1 MVGNDLAMKQLRV
14 FKYKM
19 AQGIQIIYKS
29 SIYTDHMLSVLSIVF
44 LSFWGHLETIR
55 KETPTEKPPSCDSIH
70 LRTEFLLQPLLRLAW
85 NPTFENGGVYPPS
98 HPKNSD
104 YKQISL
110 IFLKKNK
117 DTPHVEWFW
126 LTSKTCLAFFDLLFS
141 SALTLDGVFFSCQI
155 EVNGKNNTM
164 YCSSLYHIY
173 HSAIVE
179 EKLNLCISA
188 AKLLQAH
195 DLTHITA
202 QQSHHVWRAPR
213 KTQVT
218 SRRWSHITDIIFW
231 KNSLRAPMNPANRIF
246 IFFSVQIKK
255 SLRARSSYAIF
266 ERNVCIIHSRLHWG
280 AGFDRLVIY
289 ASIMAIYIGAL
300 VLTGG
305 KLRINHSRLHWG
317 AGFDRLIVYAS
328 IISVYI
334 GAVAL
339 KGRKLCMN

>member
-1 MVGNDLAMKQLRV
+1 MNHLIVV
-14 FKYKM
+14 
-19 AQGIQIIYKS
+19 
-29 SIYTDHMLSVLSIVF
+29 ML
-44 LSFWGHLETIR
+44 LE
-55 KETPTEKPPSCDSIH
+55 KKCP
-70 LRTEFLLQPLLRLAW
+70 W
-85 NPTFENGGVYPPS
+85 NINLVTRNS
-98 HPKNSD
+98 HS
-104 YKQISL
+104 
-110 IFLKKNK
+110 
-117 DTPHVEWFW
+117 T
-126 LTSKTCLAFFDLLFS
+126 LLFS
-141 SALTLDGVFFSCQI
+141 EWFYKSTYFSVLQQTHSFSPALGHLANEGVFITKCLPLPSSQAALVDETRRPFAFAGSDQLL
-155 EVNGKNNTM
+155 EKPNGAQAGVATSTADRSWNIWWFFWCKISKWYQM
-164 YCSSLYHIY
+164 
-173 HSAIVE
+173 IV
-179 EKLNLCISA
+179 
-188 AKLLQAH
+188 QAH

-266 ERNVCIIHSRLHWG
+266 ERNVCIIHSRLHCG

-328 IISVYI
+328 IIAVYI